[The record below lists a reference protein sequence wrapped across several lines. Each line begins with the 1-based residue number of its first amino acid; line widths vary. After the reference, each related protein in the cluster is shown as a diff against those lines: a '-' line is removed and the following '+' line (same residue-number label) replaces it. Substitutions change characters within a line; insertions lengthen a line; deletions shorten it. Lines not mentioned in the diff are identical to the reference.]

1 MNGNNP
7 DTVTFTIKK
16 TKALFGSIA
25 AIAGSAVFVGGLIV
39 GAVQWGVNEVFEDR
53 IKNDLKDPKSELC
66 LRLDDIIEEKVT
78 EVIQVV
84 VDDDMAYHELR
95 LDRIEEDVKR
105 LEEASD

>member
-7 DTVTFTIKK
+7 DTMTFTIKK
-16 TKALFGSIA
+16 TKALLGSIA
-25 AIAGSAVFVGGLIV
+25 AIVGSTVFVGGLIV

-66 LRLDDIIEEKVT
+66 LRLDNIIEEKVT

-95 LDRIEEDVKR
+95 LDRVEKDVKR